1 MKYNFA
7 IIVGTKPYPIINH
20 DIRLSANACGVASFE
35 LETTKHLS
43 GVVYFSF
50 SISDGQEFGHFYG
63 YVERCVPATAKSVK
77 IFCREKSNALSQRVP
92 ISVRQAT
99 LKQVLI
105 EVKSIT
111 GLCFT
116 EPKVEVDYMVK
127 EVPYFINTGSGLH
140 LMRALSSVYEVS
152 DFWWQQKRDG
162 TIYVGAWDDSHWPAT
177 PIDIPAS
184 LLDKNLSTQTA
195 ELAAIPGLRPG
206 YLFNGKRL
214 TAVSLQGHSMVVSW
228 KKQ

>member
-1 MKYNFA
+1 MKYSFS
-7 IIVGTKPYPIINH
+7 ITVGGKTYPVISH

-35 LETTKHLS
+35 LQTTASLA
-43 GVVYFSF
+43 GVVYFSL
-50 SISDGQEFGHFYG
+50 SVSGGQEFGHFYG
-63 YVERCVPATAKSVK
+63 YVERCVPATTKSVK
-77 IFCREKSNALSQRVP
+77 IFCREKSNALAQRVP
-92 ISVRQAT
+92 ISLRHVT
-99 LKQVLI
+99 LQQVLT

-111 GLCFT
+111 GLSFAVPT
-116 EPKVEVDYMVK
+116 ASYIDH

-140 LMRALSSVYEVS
+140 LMRSLSSVYEIA

-162 TIYVGAWDDSHWPAT
+162 NIYVGAWKDGHWPDA
-177 PIDIPAS
+177 PINVPTN

-206 YLFNGKRL
+206 YLLNGKRL
-214 TAVSLQGHSMVVSW
+214 TSVSLIGHSMVVSW